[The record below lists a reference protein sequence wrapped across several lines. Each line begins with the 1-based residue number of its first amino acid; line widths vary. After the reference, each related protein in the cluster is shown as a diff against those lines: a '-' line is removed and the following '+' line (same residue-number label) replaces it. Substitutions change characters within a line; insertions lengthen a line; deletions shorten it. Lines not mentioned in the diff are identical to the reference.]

1 MLHIRIKS
9 WEKIDK
15 QARDDIDYL
24 FELVKLRD
32 DEITRKLLWEIDEA
46 RYNDSISII
55 DRFGMQLS
63 LLDISTGCKAAL
75 LVAYNPDIEYDLT
88 LCGWNARDAII
99 KNIKN
104 GRILL
109 LDEGITISYDEDT
122 EEIDVEMNGYRFT
135 TVPRLN
141 DYIHD
146 EWPLEPDLDTD
157 GVKRIDIE
165 DNKFKGR

>member
-24 FELVKLRD
+24 FELVKLKD
-32 DEITRKLLWEIDEA
+32 DEITRKLLSEIDEA
-46 RYNDSISII
+46 IYNDSISII
-55 DRFGMQLS
+55 DRFGMKLP

-88 LCGWNARDAII
+88 ECGWNARDAII

-109 LDEGITISYDEDT
+109 LNEGVTISYDEDDV
-122 EEIDVEMNGYRFT
+122 EIDVEINGYEFT
-135 TVPRLN
+135 RVSRLN

-157 GVKRIDIE
+157 GVKQIA
-165 DNKFKGR
+165 NM